1 MAQDELL
8 KRIDRHMERGNE
20 LAEEHTRVVAEN
32 SRVIQENS
40 RVIDENREFMRELL
54 ARHEWFS
61 QQMVAEL
68 KDLQDQ
74 TKAQTQAILRVLDRL
89 QPS

>member
-8 KRIDRHMERGNE
+8 KRIDRHMERGNA
-20 LAEEHTRVVAEN
+20 LAEEHSRVVEEN
-32 SRVIQENS
+32 SRVIEES
-40 RVIDENREFMRELL
+40 MRETREFMRELL
-54 ARHEWFS
+54 ERNEWFS
-61 QQMVAEL
+61 QQIVAVL